1 MVELSQLMLGTLVLN
16 KDKLIEQVRSL
27 QYSSRKKRCIGAQ
40 LIGEINGKA
49 ASEFEELPVTEELL
63 AALGWKIKH
72 DVEKS
77 LTVARPSAEQFI
89 NESDAETFEV
99 LFILADNA
107 FEDFRR
113 GDVITVNGAMD
124 WMLVLDFVDLDHYF
138 LDHYSQ
144 RMVVDFFPE
153 EYNVKNV
160 LS

>member
-1 MVELSQLMLGTLVLN
+1 
-16 KDKLIEQVRSL
+16 
-27 QYSSRKKRCIGAQ
+27 
-40 LIGEINGKA
+40 
-49 ASEFEELPVTEELL
+49 
-63 AALGWKIKH
+63 
-72 DVEKS
+72 VEKS